1 MGSWLSRGVFRGRS
15 PGLWLFLGLGLG
27 GLLAPA
33 LAADAVPPVTY
44 FRLAAG
50 SVASA
55 DFPVGEAIA
64 NLISKPPGSAPCEP
78 GGRCGVPGLV
88 ASAETSAGALGDVR
102 AVAGGLID
110 SALVPADVVDW
121 AWRGTGPFTGEGPRR
136 DLAIIATL
144 HRASLHLVVR
154 RGAGIT
160 RLRDLKGKRV
170 SLGAP
175 NTLTAVEARL
185 VLEAAGLKE
194 RNLVVSRLE
203 AGRAADAL
211 AAGRL
216 DAFFL
221 VDSWPAQ
228 VIADLAVRD
237 TVDLLP
243 LDGRVAESLRARN
256 PLLAATAIPAG
267 TYGSIPATPTLDIA
281 IAWIIPAAA
290 GDDLVYQLARAL
302 FDPVNRPVLQR
313 AHPSMSGISPG
324 ISPGKAPGT
333 AGVPLHPGAA
343 RYYAQAP
350 LAKP

>member
-1 MGSWLSRGVFRGRS
+1 MGHWLSRGVLRDRFRHV
-15 PGLWLFLGLGLG
+15 
-27 GLLAPA
+27 GLLIAITLAGVPA
-33 LAADAVPPVTY
+33 TLQAADAVPPVTY
-44 FRLAAG
+44 FRIASG

-64 NLISKPPGSAPCEP
+64 NLISKPPGAAPCEP

-102 AVAGGLID
+102 AVAAGRVD

-121 AWRGTGPFTGEGPRR
+121 AWRGTGPFAGEGPRR
-136 DLAIIATL
+136 DLAVIATL

-170 SLGAP
+170 SLGPA

-185 VLEAAGLKE
+185 VLEAAGLRE
-194 RNLVVSRLE
+194 RNLVASHLE

-228 VIADLAVRD
+228 VIADLAIRD

-243 LDGRVAESLRARN
+243 LDGRVADSLRARN
-256 PLLAATAIPAG
+256 PLLAATVIPAG

-281 IAWIIPAAA
+281 IEWIIPAGA

-324 ISPGKAPGT
+324 MAPGL

-350 LAKP
+350 PGKP

>member
-1 MGSWLSRGVFRGRS
+1 MGHRLSRGVLRGRS
-15 PGLWLFLGLGLG
+15 LRLGLLLVVAVVVPPAPLG
-27 GLLAPA
+27 
-33 LAADAVPPVTY
+33 AADAVPPVTY
-44 FRLAAG
+44 FRIASG

-64 NLISKPPGSAPCEP
+64 NLISKPPGAAPCEP

-102 AVAGGLID
+102 AVAAGRVD
-110 SALVPADVVDW
+110 SALVAADVVDW

-136 DLAIIATL
+136 ELAVIATL

-170 SLGAP
+170 SLGPA

-216 DAFFL
+216 EAFFL
-221 VDSWPAQ
+221 VDSWPAR
-228 VIADLAVRD
+228 VITDLAVRD

-243 LDGRVAESLRARN
+243 LDGRVADSLRARN
-256 PLLAATAIPAG
+256 PLLAPTLIPAG

-324 ISPGKAPGT
+324 AGPGM

-343 RYYAQAP
+343 RYYGQAP
-350 LAKP
+350 PAKP